1 MIRVLFPALLAFQ
14 ALLAVVL
21 WGFPG
26 PWLLAGI
33 PAAFVCAATIAHW
46 RMPRETDGATTP
58 AGGPAPQVRPGV
70 IVLGGLFTIVF
81 GVGGMALMW
90 GATAPE
96 AIAIE
101 REIVIEAPR
110 EKLWSWIGDPSQRT
124 RWSPWISDVEP
135 IGRGG
140 APTVGAEWR
149 ATLMLERLAVPA
161 TLRLTAVEPEEAL
174 AWAIVPTGGAELEDM
189 HEAVTIVA
197 PDDGSDRHTVRYR
210 LSYRVPSVF
219 GRVSERIV
227 VRRPAERMVEEALN
241 TLRSVSIGVQ

>member
-1 MIRVLFPALLAFQ
+1 MIRYLFPALLAFQ
-14 ALLAVVL
+14 TLLATVL

-26 PWLLAGI
+26 PWLLAGV
-33 PAAFVCAATIAHW
+33 PAAFICAATIAHW
-46 RMPRETDGATTP
+46 RMPRET
-58 AGGPAPQVRPGV
+58 GGPAPQVRPGV
-70 IVLGGLFTIVF
+70 IVLGGLFTIGF

-90 GATAPE
+90 GASAPE

-101 REIVIEAPR
+101 REIAIEAPR

-140 APTVGAEWR
+140 EPGVGAEWR
-149 ATLMLERLAVPA
+149 ATLLLERLAVPA
-161 TLRLTAVEPEEAL
+161 TLRLTVVEPEKAL
-174 AWAIVPTGGAELEDM
+174 GWAIVPNGGGELEDM
-189 HEAVTIVA
+189 EEIVTIVPA
-197 PDDGSDRHTVRYR
+197 DDGSDRHTVRYR

-227 VRRPAERMVEEALN
+227 VRRPAERMVDEALN